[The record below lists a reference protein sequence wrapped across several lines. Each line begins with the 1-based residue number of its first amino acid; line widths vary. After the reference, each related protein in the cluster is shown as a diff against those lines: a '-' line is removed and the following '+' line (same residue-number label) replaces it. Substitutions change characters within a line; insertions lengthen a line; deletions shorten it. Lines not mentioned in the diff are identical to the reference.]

1 MNAEP
6 TRLVSGDMLTRLA
19 GRVTLLPGRAQ
30 PLVCSRPLADATV
43 LSRLVQWHSAAEIPD
58 LLGSLFALCA
68 EPHRATAARAIR
80 AAQHNG
86 CGEYPRAYVQSRQD
100 AETEAA
106 GLRAVCLR
114 EHLRFFAVGVPA
126 RAQLG
131 ELMQIAEEQLLGST
145 AQHWIERYGAFHTS
159 AVAAWAAAYSGHLL
173 PALWLDSM
181 RDHARRVALD
191 IDGRSL
197 LDDARSDLPLLAHA
211 MRRDTAFAAHAHHR
225 DRPCETGAFARAAW
239 PRELRTARSAY
250 DLLAARIV
258 DVAQLCHNPRHL
270 QSGAMSLGPGAAI
283 AYSELARGLLVHYVQ
298 LALPDLSVVEDYR
311 VVTPTDFAL
320 HPEGAFASTLRR
332 PTLDAQDVDCLIAAF
347 DPCLEIEVQ
356 GPACTS

>member
-1 MNAEP
+1 
-6 TRLVSGDMLTRLA
+6 MLTRLA
-19 GRVTLLPGRAQ
+19 GHVTLLPGSAQ

-80 AAQHNG
+80 AAQQGDGAGGH
-86 CGEYPRAYVQSRQD
+86 PRAYVQSHD
-100 AETEAA
+100 EAA
-106 GLRAVCLR
+106 ADAASLRAVCLR
-114 EHLRFFAVGVPA
+114 EHLRFFAVGLPA

-131 ELMQIAEEQLLGST
+131 ELVQIAEEQLLGTT
-145 AQHWIERYGAFHTS
+145 AAHWIERYGAFRTS
-159 AVAAWAAAYSGHLL
+159 AVGAWAATYSGHLL

-181 RDHARRVALD
+181 RDHARRLALD

-197 LDDARSDLPLLAHA
+197 LDDALSDLPLLAHA
-211 MRRDTAFAAHAHHR
+211 MRRDPAFAAHAHHR

-270 QSGAMSLGPGAAI
+270 QSGAISLGPGAAI
-283 AYSELARGLLVHYVQ
+283 AYSELARGLLVHHVQ

-311 VVTPTDFAL
+311 VVTPTDFTL

-332 PTLDAQDVDCLIAAF
+332 TTLDTQDVDCLIAAF

-356 GPACTS
+356 GPPCTS